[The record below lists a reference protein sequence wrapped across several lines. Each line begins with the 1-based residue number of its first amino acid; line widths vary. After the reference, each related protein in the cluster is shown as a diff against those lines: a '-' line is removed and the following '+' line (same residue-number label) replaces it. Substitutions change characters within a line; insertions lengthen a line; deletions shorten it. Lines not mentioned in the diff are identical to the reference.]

1 MVNRNQMLLLQ
12 GGVEGLAKIG
22 GRRNVKKY
30 MMLNIS
36 RCGPLD
42 TLGKILFFGCNI
54 VLLIATTNSLYTV
67 AEDTLDPDDPIYP
80 RLATRVGPK
89 FQATVGNTPDMGVTT
104 TLGEPK
110 TATWVIF
117 ADLVVGP
124 DDRGENNT
132 VESMSL
138 VCHMDE
144 EQGGFWSV
152 V

>member
-12 GGVEGLAKIG
+12 GGVGGLAKIG

-54 VLLIATTNSLYTV
+54 VLLISVTNSLYTV

-89 FQATVGNTPDMGVTT
+89 FQATVGNAPDMGVTT
-104 TLGEPK
+104 TLGKPK
-110 TATWVIF
+110 TA
-117 ADLVVGP
+117 A
-124 DDRGENNT
+124 
-132 VESMSL
+132 
-138 VCHMDE
+138 
-144 EQGGFWSV
+144 
-152 V
+152 